1 VSLWSRLRAR
11 LRGGEGPEEDEIARD
26 APRDGTPPPE
36 TPPPAAP
43 ERGPTEIERLASV
56 GQPGGPISS
65 EAIAILRRLRGS
77 IREAEALEAV
87 LGAPGKL
94 HDEVRVA
101 CAEMLAAR
109 GDEPRA
115 RLVLA
120 KVTSTPGL
128 ILAADLWAA
137 AGQLAKAAGTI
148 ERVLARDLDAPGARE
163 RHGRWRA
170 ALGFAPV
177 TRRLDEATLVAAKPD
192 TTTFRLLREVARGGA
207 GTVYEAED
215 AVLGR
220 RVAFK
225 AYHGGAADRAVL
237 SREARLAISLAGPG
251 VIRLY
256 DASPDEGWVAME
268 WVRRGSLRDLLA
280 TGTIDEL
287 WPPWPWLVPL
297 ARGIARVHERGV
309 VHGDVKPAN
318 VLLRA
323 PDDAILSDFGIA
335 RSVGDKAGG
344 GSPGY
349 MSPERLAGA
358 AADPGDDIYGLGR
371 VIEDVVVRVAA
382 DPRRFA
388 GRAGD
393 VAVEIERAERFV
405 LACLAAP
412 PERPADGAEVIRRLD
427 SLVGAP

>member
-1 VSLWSRLRAR
+1 MSLWSRLRDR
-11 LRGGEGPEEDEIARD
+11 LRGGEGTRQDETRD
-26 APRDGTPPPE
+26 DEPPSGAAPPE
-36 TPPPAAP
+36 PAAP
-43 ERGPTEIERLASV
+43 TTPARRPSELERLGSV
-56 GQPGGPISS
+56 GAPGGPTTS

-94 HDEVRVA
+94 PDELAVA

-109 GDEPRA
+109 GDEARA
-115 RLVLA
+115 LVVLA
-120 KVTSTPGL
+120 RVSSTPGL
-128 ILAADLWAA
+128 VLAADLWAA

-163 RHGRWRA
+163 RHARWRA
-170 ALGFAPV
+170 ALGFSPV
-177 TRRLDEATLVAAKPD
+177 TRRLDEATMVAAKPE

-215 AVLGR
+215 AALGR

-237 SREARLAISLAGPG
+237 SREARLAVSLAGPG

-268 WVRRGSLRDLLA
+268 WVRRGSIRDLLA
-280 TGTIDEL
+280 TGAIDEL
-287 WPPWPWLVPL
+287 WPPWAWLLPL

-323 PDDAILSDFGIA
+323 PDDAILGDFGIA
-335 RSVGDKAGG
+335 RSIGDKAGG

-358 AADPGDDIYGLGR
+358 AAEPGDDIYGLGR
-371 VIEDVVVRVAA
+371 VVEDVVVRVAA
-382 DPRRFA
+382 DPSRFR
-388 GRAGD
+388 GRPGE
-393 VAVEIERAERFV
+393 VAEEVDRAERLV
-405 LACLAAP
+405 LSCLAAP
-412 PERPADGAEVIRRLD
+412 PERPADGAELVRRLEAW
-427 SLVGAP
+427 VGAG